1 MVQIKTDEEIELM
14 KLSNQLVTDTLAEM
28 AKLIQPGITTKY
40 LDRIAEQF
48 IRDNKG
54 VPGFLGYGGFPNTL
68 CASLNDQ
75 VVHGIPSEIV
85 LTEGD
90 IISIDCG
97 VLLNKYY
104 GDCAYTFE
112 IGEVIPEV
120 RKLLKVTK
128 ECLFIGAEKAITGN
142 RIGDIG
148 QAIQQ
153 YAETNGYSVV
163 REMVGHG
170 LGRNLHEKPEVPN
183 YGKKGTGVKLVKNMT
198 ICIEPMINMGSKNI
212 VQENDGWTVRTRDRK
227 PSAHFEL
234 PVAIKDSEA
243 LFLSNFNKIEDELN
257 KKIKH

>member
-1 MVQIKTDEEIELM
+1 MIIYKTDEELELM

-28 AKLIQPGITTKY
+28 AKIIQPGVTTKY

-54 VPGFLGYGGFPNTL
+54 IPGFLGYNGYPNTL
-68 CASLNDQ
+68 CASLNEQ
-75 VVHGIPSEIV
+75 VVHGIPSEIA

-97 VLLNKYY
+97 ALLNNFY

-112 IGEVIPEV
+112 IGEVSADV
-120 RKLLKVTK
+120 KKLLKVTK
-128 ECLFIGAEKAITGN
+128 ECLFIGAEKALAGN
-142 RIGDIG
+142 RTGDVG
-148 QAIQQ
+148 AAIQMH
-153 YAETNGYSVV
+153 AESNGYSVV

-170 LGRNLHEKPEVPN
+170 IGRHLHEKPEVPN
-183 YGKKGTGVKLVKNMT
+183 YGKKGTGVKLVKNMA

-212 VQENDGWTVRTRDRK
+212 VQEKDGWTVRTRDRK

-234 PVAIKDSEA
+234 PVAIKETEA
-243 LFLSNFNKIEDELN
+243 LFLSNFKKIEVELN
-257 KKIKH
+257 K